1 MALSIK
7 ISDTLSLTTGDKIT
21 LQADDGTFLKR
32 FVGARMNISYGY
44 SQLDRYSLLMCLQAV
59 ADEFSKFQ
67 VTVVDSNRICL
78 KADNGKYLKRI
89 SGILVDGLSC
99 FIMDPSSPDEYSYF
113 TVTPKGS
120 NKVTLRADNGQFL
133 RRYTDVRIADG
144 KSFIIPN
151 SIEDGFSLFTVRK
164 A

>member
-21 LQADDGTFLKR
+21 LQADDGTFLR
-32 FVGARMNISYGY
+32 RYLGARDTALY
-44 SQLDRYSLLMCLQAV
+44 SQLHKYSLLMCLLTV
-59 ADEFSKFQ
+59 ADEFSKFE

-89 SGILVDGLSC
+89 IGLISGNLGC

-113 TVTPKGS
+113 TVAPKGS

-133 RRYTDVRIADG
+133 RRYKDTRIDKG
-144 KSFIIPN
+144 NSIIIPH
-151 SIEDGFSLFTVRK
+151 SSEDEFSLFTVRK

>member
-7 ISDTLSLTTGDKIT
+7 ISNTLSLTTGDKIT

-32 FVGARMNISYGY
+32 FDGARDSSFLY
-44 SQLDRYSLLMCLQAV
+44 SQLHKYSLLMCLQTV

-89 SGILVDGLSC
+89 SGLIVDNLGY

-113 TVTPKGS
+113 TVAPEGS

-133 RRYTDVRIADG
+133 RRYKDTRIENG
-144 KSFIIPN
+144 KSFIIPH
-151 SIEDGFSLFTVRK
+151 SSEDGFSLFTVRK